1 MSKKSRVRI
10 ALVLILAIAGVAI
23 ALAVSG
29 ADVETVEVAEVTR
42 EDLAVL
48 VSASGQVEADERT
61 DVYPPT
67 AGTIVSIEVTE
78 GDRVTAGQVLAFMD
92 TAPIE
97 VQVAQAQAAYEG
109 AMAQRDAI
117 SRTAPGSGDIKAAEA
132 AVTAARSAY
141 DAASAAYNAAVSGLG
156 GPAASDIAQ
165 AEAAVTLARAAADA
179 AQAAYDAY
187 YQNVY
192 LPAPEPRD
200 AALDSA
206 LAALELAR
214 EQATASLEDAE
225 AGLALL
231 TSGAANAAN
240 ITSAKLARDQ
250 AYAAYLG
257 ASSQRD
263 ALVRGS
269 DLSGARSSADAA
281 VAAAETALAYAQR
294 MLDRAEIV
302 APRDGIVTFSGSSG
316 TALLSG
322 AGMGA
327 SSGGLSEGG
336 TVTPAAPVFTII
348 DLSEPAFKAQIDETD
363 IVRIEPGM
371 SAEVTLDGFAG
382 RTFAA
387 EVERIG
393 TSSVLTVTGGT
404 AFPVWLRFRADGETV
419 LLGMNGSVEVEI
431 ETIGSAISI
440 PVEALLEDRTTA
452 YVYAV
457 RDGRARRV
465 DLEIGTMTDT
475 RIEVLSGLT
484 EGEMVIVSG
493 VGDLTDG
500 ARVEAE

>member
-1 MSKKSRVRI
+1 MSKKNRVRI
-10 ALVLILAIAGVAI
+10 ALALVLVISGVAI

-29 ADVETVEVAEVTR
+29 SDVETVEVAEVTR

-67 AGTIVSIEVTE
+67 AGTIASIEVTD

-117 SRTAPGSGDIKAAEA
+117 SRTAPGSSDIKAAEA
-132 AVTAARSAY
+132 AVAAARSAY
-141 DAASAAYNAAVSGLG
+141 DAANAAYNAAISGVG
-156 GPAASDIAQ
+156 SAGTTEIAQ
-165 AEAAVTLARAAADA
+165 AEAAVTLARTVAEA
-179 AQAAYDAY
+179 AQAAYDTY

-200 AALDSA
+200 ALLEST
-206 LAALELAR
+206 LAALESAR
-214 EQATASLEDAE
+214 DQTAASLKDAE
-225 AGLALL
+225 TALATLN
-231 TSGAANAAN
+231 SG
-240 ITSAKLARDQ
+240 ITQASIISAKLARDQ

-263 ALVRGS
+263 ALVSGS
-269 DLSGARSSADAA
+269 DMSGARSSADAA
-281 VAAAETALAYAQR
+281 VAAAETALAYAQK

-316 TALLSG
+316 AALLAG
-322 AGMGA
+322 AGVGA

-336 TVTPAAPVFTII
+336 SVTPAAPVFTII
-348 DLSEPAFKAQIDETD
+348 DLSEPAFRAQIDETD
-363 IVRIEPGM
+363 IARIEPGM
-371 SAEVTLDGFAG
+371 SAEVMLDGFAG
-382 RTFAA
+382 RTFTA

-419 LLGMNGSVEVEI
+419 LLGMNGSVEVQI
-431 ETIGSAISI
+431 ETIGSAVSI
-440 PVEALLEDRTTA
+440 PVEALLEDRSTA

-457 RDGRARRV
+457 QDGRARRV
-465 DLEIGTMTDT
+465 DIEIGTMTDT
-475 RIEVLSGLT
+475 RIEVVSGLT
-484 EGEMVIVSG
+484 EGDMVIVSG